1 MQNELEGMV
10 ESMGEKSEQKREYI
24 LKKAREVFAKK
35 GFRDVT
41 MKDIVE
47 ACEISRGGLYL
58 YFGSTEEIFKE
69 ILTQD
74 LENEGED
81 LASDLGQDATM
92 AELLMLFLKEQ
103 KKIILRKKQDITIAT
118 YEFLFANK
126 AEKKTT
132 QMIRSQFETGI
143 MVLNKILEE
152 GVRREEFF
160 CENTQAEA
168 TNMMYVLEGM
178 KICAKTFGISE
189 GKVDQELLYLVSGL
203 VMEEE

>member
-1 MQNELEGMV
+1 
-10 ESMGEKSEQKREYI
+10 MGEKSEQKREYI
-24 LKKAREVFAKK
+24 LKKAKEVFAKK

-41 MKDIVE
+41 MKDIVD

-69 ILTQD
+69 ILAQD
-74 LENEGED
+74 LENDGEELTGD
-81 LASDLGQDATM
+81 LSQDATM

-103 KKIILRKKQDITIAT
+103 KKIILRKKQDISIAT

-126 AEKKTT
+126 EEKKTAK
-132 QMIRSQFETGI
+132 MIRGQFETGI

-152 GVRREEFF
+152 GVSREEFY
-160 CENTQAEA
+160 CENTHAEA
-168 TNMMYVLEGM
+168 TNIMYVLEGM
-178 KICAKTFGISE
+178 KICAKTFGLSE
-189 GKVDQELLYLVSGL
+189 GKVDQELLYLISGL

>member
-1 MQNELEGMV
+1 
-10 ESMGEKSEQKREYI
+10 MGEKSEQKREYI
-24 LKKAREVFAKK
+24 LKKAKEVFAKK

-69 ILTQD
+69 ILLSE

-81 LASDLGQDATM
+81 ITSYLTNDSTM
-92 AELLMLFLKEQ
+92 ADILMLFLKEQ

-118 YEFLFANK
+118 YEYLFAHK
-126 AEKKTT
+126 PGKKSDNVV
-132 QMIRSQFETGI
+132 RSQFETGI
-143 MVLNKILEE
+143 MVLTKILEE
-152 GVRREEFF
+152 GVRREEFY
-160 CENTQAEA
+160 CENAKAEA
-168 TNMMYVLEGM
+168 TNIMYILEGM
-178 KICAKTFGISE
+178 KICAKTFGLSE
-189 GKVDQELLYLVSGL
+189 NKVDQELLYIISGL

>member
-1 MQNELEGMV
+1 
-10 ESMGEKSEQKREYI
+10 MGEKSEQKREYI

-74 LENEGED
+74 LENDGEELTGD
-81 LASDLGQDATM
+81 LSQDATM

-126 AEKKTT
+126 EDKKTAK
-132 QMIRSQFETGI
+132 MIRGQFETGI

-152 GVRREEFF
+152 GVKREEFY

>member
-1 MQNELEGMV
+1 
-10 ESMGEKSEQKREYI
+10 MGEKSEQKREYI

-41 MKDIVE
+41 MKDIVD

-69 ILTQD
+69 ILAQD
-74 LENEGED
+74 LENDGEELTGD
-81 LASDLGQDATM
+81 LSQDATM

-103 KKIILRKKQDITIAT
+103 KKIILRKKQDISIAT

-126 AEKKTT
+126 EDKKTAK
-132 QMIRSQFETGI
+132 MIRGQFETGI

-152 GVRREEFF
+152 GVSREEFY

-168 TNMMYVLEGM
+168 TNIMYVLEGM

>member
-1 MQNELEGMV
+1 
-10 ESMGEKSEQKREYI
+10 MGEKSEQKREYI

-69 ILTQD
+69 ILKQD
-74 LENEGED
+74 LENDGED
-81 LASDLGQDATM
+81 LTGDLGQDATM

-103 KKIILRKKQDITIAT
+103 KKIILRKKQDIAIAT

-126 AEKKTT
+126 AEKKAA

-152 GVRREEFF
+152 GVRREEFY
-160 CENTQAEA
+160 CENAKAEA

-189 GKVDQELLYLVSGL
+189 SKVDQELLYLVSGL

>member
-1 MQNELEGMV
+1 MV

-24 LKKAREVFAKK
+24 LKKAKEVFAKK

-41 MKDIVE
+41 MKDIVD

-69 ILTQD
+69 ILAQD
-74 LENEGED
+74 LENDGEELTGD
-81 LASDLGQDATM
+81 LSQDATM

-103 KKIILRKKQDITIAT
+103 KKIILRKKQDISIAT

-126 AEKKTT
+126 EEKKTAK
-132 QMIRSQFETGI
+132 MIRGQFETGI

-152 GVRREEFF
+152 GVSREEFY
-160 CENTQAEA
+160 CENTHAEA
-168 TNMMYVLEGM
+168 TNIMYVLEGM
-178 KICAKTFGISE
+178 KICAKTFGLSE

>member
-1 MQNELEGMV
+1 MV

-69 ILTQD
+69 ILMQD
-74 LENEGED
+74 LENDGED
-81 LASDLGQDATM
+81 LAGDLGQDATM

-103 KKIILRKKQDITIAT
+103 KKIILRKKQDIAIAT

-126 AEKKTT
+126 AEKKTA

-152 GVRREEFF
+152 GVRREEFY
-160 CENTQAEA
+160 CENTKAEA
-168 TNMMYVLEGM
+168 TNIMYVLEGM

>member
-1 MQNELEGMV
+1 
-10 ESMGEKSEQKREYI
+10 MGEKSEQKREYI

-41 MKDIVE
+41 MKDIVD

-69 ILTQD
+69 ILAQD
-74 LENEGED
+74 LENDGEE
-81 LASDLGQDATM
+81 LTGGLSQDATM

-103 KKIILRKKQDITIAT
+103 KKIILRKKQDISIAT

-126 AEKKTT
+126 EEKKTAK
-132 QMIRSQFETGI
+132 MIRGQFETGI

-152 GVRREEFF
+152 GVSREEFY

-168 TNMMYVLEGM
+168 TNIMYVLEGM
-178 KICAKTFGISE
+178 KICAKTFGLSE